1 MSHFNHILI
10 GLPLGVIS
18 FQDLQDGFLFP
29 QDKATM
35 AHVKLL
41 GRTSLQE
48 LDLLVKQLQVV
59 KIGTVMIYR
68 RVSGISQES
77 DSATGLLAGDIKRVA
92 GGRICL
98 AGGYIVV
105 HNEHQGALGVT
116 ARDRFNLNSQAIFK
130 QQGRFYNLSAAAD
143 TNVFITMAESLASN
157 KEIVKMNPGQIEEM
171 VPMEM
176 GNDDIFL
183 EWGSAIA
190 RQVVDEIYRLV
201 AGAHVKNPPGGLASN
216 GVNIGTQR
224 ACFAWHRRRQ
234 MKDS

>member
-77 DSATGLLAGDIKRVA
+77 DSATGLLAGDINPIAGLCVA
-92 GGRICL
+92 
-98 AGGYIVV
+98 AYSK
-105 HNEHQGALGVT
+105 HQGALGVT
-116 ARDRFNLNSQAIFK
+116 AGDKLYANLQTIINS
-130 QQGRFYNLSAAAD
+130 
-143 TNVFITMAESLASN
+143 
-157 KEIVKMNPGQIEEM
+157 
-171 VPMEM
+171 
-176 GNDDIFL
+176 
-183 EWGSAIA
+183 
-190 RQVVDEIYRLV
+190 
-201 AGAHVKNPPGGLASN
+201 
-216 GVNIGTQR
+216 
-224 ACFAWHRRRQ
+224 
-234 MKDS
+234 